1 MAEKEDGDDGDEQ
14 VGQVLLPPLGSRAW
28 GPEKY
33 IYEVHRFFPIRSGL
47 CAPVPGVLTRD
58 GWLLTSSG

>member
-1 MAEKEDGDDGDEQ
+1 MAEEEDGDDGDEQ

-33 IYEVHRFFPIRSGL
+33 TFEKCMKVDRFFPH
-47 CAPVPGVLTRD
+47 
-58 GWLLTSSG
+58 